1 MYYKAC
7 EATGYSWSADQM
19 TLGQLIFILT
29 NKSIDRDTMND
40 ASNGVDSSG
49 KEIHAKFQTKD
60 FNDKL
65 KEAEERGLESIKKR
79 QEEMKKKLEKEE
91 KTNG

>member
-29 NKSIDRDTMND
+29 NKSIDRDVMD
-40 ASNGVDSSG
+40 GELVDGNSPI
-49 KEIHAKFQTKD
+49 KNAKYKNNEF
-60 FNDKL
+60 DKRL
-65 KEAEERGLESIKKR
+65 KEAEERGVGAIQKR